1 MTIEPGEP
9 GASGASGAS
18 DGRRGR
24 RPGGPDTRAAILDVA
39 RRRFLEH
46 GYHAVTLRSVAG
58 EAGVDLALISYY
70 FGSKKGLFGAALALG
85 ANPAELLA
93 QVAED
98 GDLRTFPERVL
109 RQVLSVW
116 DDPVSG
122 PPLVAMLKSAIA
134 DDDVGELVKEAVERE
149 IVARIAGLVPGRGAR
164 QRAAAFTT
172 VIGGLITTRYLLR
185 LEPIVS
191 MHADDVVRVVSPQ
204 LRQALRGPAPRT
216 RAVRPPAA
224 RP

>member
-1 MTIEPGEP
+1 MTNG
-9 GASGASGAS
+9 SGPQ
-18 DGRRGR
+18 RGR
-24 RPGGPDTRAAILDVA
+24 RPGSPDTRAAILDVA
-39 RRRFLEH
+39 RRRFLED

-85 ANPAELLA
+85 ANPAEILA

-98 GDLRTFPERVL
+98 GDLSTFPERVL
-109 RQVLSVW
+109 HQVLAVW

-122 PPLVAMLKSAIA
+122 PPLLAMLKSAI
-134 DDDVGELVKEAVERE
+134 DDDGFGELVKEAVERE
-149 IVARIAGLVPGRGAR
+149 IVERIAGLVPGRDAR
-164 QRAAAFTT
+164 QRAASFTA
-172 VIGGLITTRYLLR
+172 VIGGLIATRYLLR

-191 MHADDVVRVVSPQ
+191 MSVEEVIRFVSPQ
-204 LRQALRGPAPRT
+204 LRQALRGPGRQAPRS
-216 RAVRPPAA
+216 RPVRPPAA